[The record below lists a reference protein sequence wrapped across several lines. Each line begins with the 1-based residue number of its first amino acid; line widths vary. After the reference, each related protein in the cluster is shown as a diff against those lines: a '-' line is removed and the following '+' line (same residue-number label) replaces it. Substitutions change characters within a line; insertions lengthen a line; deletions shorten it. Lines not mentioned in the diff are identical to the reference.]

1 VSDEHQID
9 QLLAAWEERLRR
21 VDENLIALEGDPTYQ
36 MLSGSSGTRAPL
48 GGTTAARV
56 SPALDA
62 LAELFEHRGRL
73 TEVLERAREVRESA
87 GFFDKQQKLAEVD
100 LLLNGPSI
108 KMGSKPTPLA
118 RRHLLD
124 SAANDVAVMPEQL
137 LAAMANAF
145 EAARDAVMQVSRAWA
160 TLEPIMEQL
169 ERDVQSL
176 RALAK
181 QMEQMPTVGAELSAI
196 ERDLAAYRVLVAQDP
211 LGVEGGLAAS
221 MGPRVDGVRR
231 RLEGLVAEKQRVVVA
246 LASADTALR
255 QLVQTHAAALAV
267 PAKVRAEFGTATL
280 PAGVTDDLIAGL
292 EEWRG
297 TLEATARAGRW
308 HAADVG
314 LARWQETAQAYI
326 ATDTAAARAFDGL
339 VARRVELE
347 GRLSA
352 RRAQLQAFVAR
363 GAAVDPKLDGRGRE
377 AQALIKQHPIDLAGA
392 TAAVDAFEA
401 EVVAVA
407 KAGRGR

>member
-1 VSDEHQID
+1 
-9 QLLAAWEERLRR
+9 
-21 VDENLIALEGDPTYQ
+21 
-36 MLSGSSGTRAPL
+36 
-48 GGTTAARV
+48 
-56 SPALDA
+56 
-62 LAELFEHRGRL
+62 
-73 TEVLERAREVRESA
+73 
-87 GFFDKQQKLAEVD
+87 
-100 LLLNGPSI
+100 
-108 KMGSKPTPLA
+108 
-118 RRHLLD
+118 
-124 SAANDVAVMPEQL
+124 
-137 LAAMANAF
+137 
-145 EAARDAVMQVSRAWA
+145 
-160 TLEPIMEQL
+160 
-169 ERDVQSL
+169 
-176 RALAK
+176 
-181 QMEQMPTVGAELSAI
+181 
-196 ERDLAAYRVLVAQDP
+196 
-211 LGVEGGLAAS
+211 
-221 MGPRVDGVRR
+221 
-231 RLEGLVAEKQRVVVA
+231 
-246 LASADTALR
+246 
-255 QLVQTHAAALAV
+255 VQTHAAALAV